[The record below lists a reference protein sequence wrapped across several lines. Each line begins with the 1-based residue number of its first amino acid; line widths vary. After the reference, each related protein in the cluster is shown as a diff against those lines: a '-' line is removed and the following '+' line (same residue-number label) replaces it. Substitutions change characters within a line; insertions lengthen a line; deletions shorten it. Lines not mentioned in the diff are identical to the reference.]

1 MVKMRLNAER
11 CGGRSCSTL
20 GTEIEFFLLGSVWF
34 ESFGGAGRGGEIFNL
49 KCLVQFLEGEG
60 REGEGSKSF

>member
-1 MVKMRLNAER
+1 LGPFGSRVLE
-11 CGGRSCSTL
+11 GR
-20 GTEIEFFLLGSVWF
+20 
-34 ESFGGAGRGGEIFNL
+34 GGAGRGGEIFNL